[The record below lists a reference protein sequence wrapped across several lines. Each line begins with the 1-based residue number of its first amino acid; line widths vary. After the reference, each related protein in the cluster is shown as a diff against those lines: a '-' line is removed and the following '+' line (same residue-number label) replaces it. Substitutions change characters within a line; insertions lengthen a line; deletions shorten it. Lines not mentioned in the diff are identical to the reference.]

1 MAYDA
6 TLGALEIGVLIAG
19 VLFGLITA
27 QVYIHHKSFPQ
38 ESIWIKYGLVDF
50 MWIVE
55 LGHTICVFHAIY
67 FYTVT
72 HFGDSNDLDILP
84 VSVGAAVVLHGVV
97 LIIVQGFFTYRI
109 ALFTGKP
116 YIIPTLSGILIFCQ
130 MLAVYT
136 LSAQLILV
144 ATKSLQVFMKKW
156 EWLMFTVL
164 ILRAIADV
172 LISGSLVYHL
182 VRCRHG
188 TFNSTV
194 AVVDKL
200 ILWSIE
206 TGVVTSMLG
215 FLSIILYL
223 TLRTTF
229 IEDAWLSLLMFL
241 PKVFSN
247 AMLANM
253 NSRVELRNMS
263 RSVVNSASIFTSGA
277 FAAAPFG
284 PVNITTQTVIR
295 SDAEMD
301 INESTWSMNS
311 SSMERA
317 ADQKASEMMV

>member
-1 MAYDA
+1 MTYDA
-6 TLGALEIGVLIAG
+6 TLGALEIGILIAG
-19 VLFGLITA
+19 VLFGVITA
-27 QVYIHHKSFPQ
+27 QVYIHHQSFPT
-38 ESIWIKYGLVDF
+38 ESVWIKHGMVDF
-50 MWIVE
+50 MWIIE

-72 HFGDSNDLDILP
+72 HFGDADALEILP
-84 VSVGAAVVLHGVV
+84 ASIGAAVVLHGIV
-97 LIIVQGFFTYRI
+97 LLIVQGFFTYRI

-116 YIIPTLSGILIFCQ
+116 YIIPALSGVLMLCQ

-144 ATKSLQVFMKKW
+144 ATKSLRDFMDKW

-182 VRCRHG
+182 IHRRNGVLK
-188 TFNSTV
+188 STV

-206 TGVVTSMLG
+206 TGIVTSMLG
-215 FLSIILYL
+215 FLSIIFYL
-223 TLRTTF
+223 TLKTTY
-229 IEDAWLSLLMFL
+229 AWLALLMFL

-253 NSRVELRNMS
+253 NSRVELRKMS
-263 RSVVNSASIFTSGA
+263 HSVEDSTSVFAIGA
-277 FAAAPFG
+277 FAAVPLG
-284 PVNITTQTVIR
+284 PVSIGVRTEIESDVR
-295 SDAEMD
+295 SVT
-301 INESTWSMNS
+301 NETSWTAKSSTKQ
-311 SSMERA
+311 A
-317 ADQKASEMMV
+317 QADQKRVKLSV